1 MVVIVV
7 VVVIAAFW
15 HDDTTAQ
22 CTPESDSQQHQREN
36 SFHDVAFPFRCDRTL
51 LSGWITGVFVC
62 NRTCRFIR
70 VLAAHVT
77 RYRDALQRCNES
89 FR

>member
-1 MVVIVV
+1 
-7 VVVIAAFW
+7 VIATLW

-22 CTPESDSQQHQREN
+22 RTPEGDSQQHQREN
-36 SFHDVAFPFRCDRTL
+36 SFHDVAFPFTCDRTL

-70 VLAAHVT
+70 VSATHVT
-77 RYRDALQRCNES
+77 RYEGALQRCD
-89 FR
+89 

>member
-7 VVVIAAFW
+7 MLVIAALR
-15 HDDTTAQ
+15 HDDATAQ
-22 CTPESDSQQHQREN
+22 CTPEGDRQQHQREY
-36 SFHDVAFPFRCDRTL
+36 SFHDVAFPFAFDRTL

-70 VLAAHVT
+70 MPAMHVT
-77 RYRDALQRCNES
+77 RYRDALPR
-89 FR
+89 